1 MELKIPSL
9 IENDTKFYIKH
20 ALKTS
25 REYKDKY
32 INIASNI
39 ILFLFFLLIFG
50 GLLIYKYKGKPTEEE
65 LIHKNNEKKK
75 YFFQKLQKYQID
87 KQKESQNMITNLPTF

>member
-1 MELKIPSL
+1 MEVRIPSL
-9 IENDTKFYIKH
+9 IENDTKFFIKH
-20 ALKTS
+20 ALRNS

-39 ILFLFFLLIFG
+39 ILFLIFVLIFG
-50 GLLIYKYKGKPTEEE
+50 GVLYYKYKGKPSIEE
-65 LIHKNNEKKK
+65 IYHKNNEKKK

-87 KQKESQNMITNLPTF
+87 KQKENQTMITNLPTF